1 MSSDLPTNAELIL
14 LDSSA
19 AIAYVSQQ
27 NRHHE
32 AVSARTR
39 GHPLGVAGHAAFET
53 YSVLTRLPTPARL
66 GAAEASRLH
75 RREFPRDPI
84 SRSEA
89 SGRLL
94 HRFVELGIL
103 GGAVYDGLV
112 AATAEAHGSLLVSCD
127 RRATNTYRTI
137 GVRFE
142 LLSS

>member
-1 MSSDLPTNAELIL
+1 MPTNAELIL

-32 AVSARTR
+32 AVSARTS
-39 GHPLGVAGHAAFET
+39 GHPLGLAGHAAFET

-66 GAAEASRLH
+66 GAADASRLIDVS
-75 RREFPRDPI
+75 FPETRYLG
-84 SRSEA
+84 SEA
-89 SGRLL
+89 SARLL

-112 AATAEAHGSLLVSCD
+112 AAAAEAHDSLLVSCD
-127 RRATNTYRTI
+127 QRAANTYRTI
-137 GVRFE
+137 GVRFD